1 MGDEHRGVQV
11 PPELHA
17 VPPRPVEV
25 GCVSLQGCVL
35 MYTIEIT

>member
-17 VPPRPVEV
+17 VPPRLVEV
-25 GCVSLQGCVL
+25 SSHNHSWVS
-35 MYTIEIT
+35 